1 MSLKMSKQ
9 ATIELLISN
18 AAKYRK
24 AHSRKAKGVLLKQLM
39 ELTGYKS
46 SKSGRASFFL

>member
-1 MSLKMSKQ
+1 MSKQ
-9 ATIELLISN
+9 TIIELLDSN

-24 AHSRKAKGVLLKQLM
+24 AKSELLKQLV

-46 SKSGRASFFL
+46 SKSIIRFYSLFEAIRHVTQ